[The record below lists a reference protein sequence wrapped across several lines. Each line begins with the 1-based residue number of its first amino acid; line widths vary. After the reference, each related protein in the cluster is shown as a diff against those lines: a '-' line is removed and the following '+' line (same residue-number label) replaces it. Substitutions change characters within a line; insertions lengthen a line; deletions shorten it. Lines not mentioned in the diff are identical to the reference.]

1 MFTLVNLTC
10 IIFLYKHA
18 KDGLEWPKLFFGKL
32 YFSECTSWN
41 NPNGQ
46 KTSLGAIANDLVS
59 SSIICSRFKMFS
71 TNLSL
76 QFSSMTS
83 SNLFEICESSS
94 FFPNYLFSID
104 YFHLH

>member
-1 MFTLVNLTC
+1 
-10 IIFLYKHA
+10 
-18 KDGLEWPKLFFGKL
+18 
-32 YFSECTSWN
+32 
-41 NPNGQ
+41 
-46 KTSLGAIANDLVS
+46 VS